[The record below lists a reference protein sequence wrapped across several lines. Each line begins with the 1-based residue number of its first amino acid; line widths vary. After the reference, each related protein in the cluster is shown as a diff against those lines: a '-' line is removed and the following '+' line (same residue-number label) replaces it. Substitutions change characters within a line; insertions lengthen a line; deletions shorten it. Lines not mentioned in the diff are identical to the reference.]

1 MPAPASPC
9 AFHAS
14 LAVGT
19 SRAIVR
25 LRGIVGRRRKAAAG
39 ARGAAR
45 WPMVRSVVASR
56 LGARV
61 DFRPM
66 QSVLQ
71 ALQSLQEVDRDLFKV
86 LVELKRLPEEDKRR
100 KAALDKLSARATEL
114 RNEAKALRVKSKEL
128 DDRAT
133 IARQRLKKVDS
144 EAMASRADQ
153 ALLAAYD
160 HERRTLKRDIGSAE
174 EEGLALLE
182 QVDVLEKQAVEAEAK
197 AAAEQAVH
205 AEFQQNMA
213 RELAAANARRAE
225 LEARRK
231 ERMGDGLPADTLALY
246 VRVLATREGEALA
259 QLDGRTCGACFME
272 VPTNMVVRVSRG
284 ADLVQCPSCDRI
296 LYI

>member
-1 MPAPASPC
+1 M
-9 AFHAS
+9 H
-14 LAVGT
+14 
-19 SRAIVR
+19 
-25 LRGIVGRRRKAAAG
+25 
-39 ARGAAR
+39 
-45 WPMVRSVVASR
+45 
-56 LGARV
+56 
-61 DFRPM
+61 
-66 QSVLQ
+66 SVLQ

-86 LVELKRLPEEDKRR
+86 LVELKRLPEEEKRR
-100 KAALDKLSARATEL
+100 KAALDKLQARATEL

-133 IARQRLKKVDS
+133 IARQRLKKVDA

-174 EEGLALLE
+174 EEGLGLLE
-182 QVDVLEKQAVEAEAK
+182 QVDALEKQAVEAEAK
-197 AAAEQAVH
+197 TAAEQAVH
-205 AEFQQNMA
+205 AEFLQNMA
-213 RELAAANARRAE
+213 KEMSAANARRAD

-231 ERMGDGLPADTLALY
+231 ERIGGGLPADTLALY
-246 VRVLATREGEALA
+246 VRVLSTREGEALA